1 MNLTRQHSDN
11 FPNLPAE
18 YYKLGLQ
25 ALARYGL
32 EDYRLIFLRHNEN
45 LTYKVEAPGHGKAYA
60 LRMHEPRHSGF
71 GRHGRDWKMVRSELR
86 WMEAVQR
93 DTGLTIPRPLRNLDG
108 QLVTRLDRG
117 DEKPPL
123 NCSMLTWLDGKPPAE
138 EGLSFEQ
145 AEQLGFLLARLHN
158 HTRQWQLP
166 ADFSRPRRDSDY
178 FKGMFQRLGRSVD
191 EGLISRDDYHILG
204 EVIEKVCEMLKAESG
219 NGPFYGLIHADVIN
233 SNLLL
238 HEGELRLLDF
248 SFSCFAPYTYDL
260 AVCLGDQKREI
271 HKKILESYAQHSP
284 LPENYQREI
293 EGFMLGS
300 LVGSLVFMLP
310 RKETHGWIRNRLPQ
324 IIQER
329 AQKFIQGQA
338 YWFPLDS

>member
-1 MNLTRQHSDN
+1 MNQTRQHSDHY
-11 FPNLPAE
+11 PNSPAE

-32 EDYRLIFLRHNEN
+32 EDYRLTFLRHNEN
-45 LTYKVEAPGHGKAYA
+45 LTYKVEAPGHGRAYV
-60 LRMHEPRHSGF
+60 LRMHEPRHAGF
-71 GRHGRDWKMVRSELR
+71 GRHGRDWRMVRSELR
-86 WMEAVQR
+86 WMEAVRR
-93 DTGLTIPRPLRNLDG
+93 DTGITIPRPLRSLDG
-108 QLVTRLDRG
+108 QLVTRLERG
-117 DEKPPL
+117 EQKPAL
-123 NCSMLTWLDGKPPAE
+123 NCSMLTWLEGEPPGE
-138 EGLSFEQ
+138 EGLTEAQ
-145 AEQLGFLLARLHN
+145 AGQLGSILAWLHN
-158 HTRQWQLP
+158 HTRQWQPP
-166 ADFSRPRRDSDY
+166 ADFLRPKRDREY
-178 FKGMFQRLGRSVD
+178 FQGMYQRLRRSVD

-204 EVIEKVCEMLKAESG
+204 DVIEIVCEMLKAGSG
-219 NGPFYGLIHADVIN
+219 NGPFNGLIHADVIN

-238 HEGELRLLDF
+238 HQGELRLLDF
-248 SFSCFAPYTYDL
+248 SFSCFAPYTFDL

-310 RKETHGWIRNRLPQ
+310 RKETHGWIRNHLPL

-329 AQKFIQGQA
+329 AQKFIQGKA
-338 YWFPLDS
+338 YWFQLDR